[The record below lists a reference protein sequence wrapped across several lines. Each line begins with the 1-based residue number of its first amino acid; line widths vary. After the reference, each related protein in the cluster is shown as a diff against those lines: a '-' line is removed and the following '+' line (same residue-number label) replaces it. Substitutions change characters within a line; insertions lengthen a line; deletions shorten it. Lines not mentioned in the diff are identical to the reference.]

1 MRLAPHFP
9 ELQIALRE
17 VRLLHE
23 LRRLL
28 LNTKHEI
35 ANSSGRTTAY
45 VALAAVCLL
54 WGTTY
59 LAIRISV
66 ETIPPLYL
74 IGIRYTISGGILIIG
89 GRLAGAHV
97 PGGRELLQTALC
109 GVSCIGLGNGLLV
122 VAETWVPSG
131 LAALFYT
138 TAPFW
143 MVGLDAVLPGG
154 RKPLRSTLA
163 GLLAGLC
170 GVVFL
175 ILPAVLKESLR
186 GATFAGFLLLQVSV
200 CFWVAGA
207 LLQKQVAAKAR
218 PFMTGAVQQLAAG
231 IATLVP
237 AMAFEHLPH
246 AVSNRSAWGF
256 VYLVIV
262 GSLIGFSAFIY
273 AVAQLPVAIV
283 SVYTFVNPV
292 VAVLLGWLIAGES
305 FGYREI
311 LSMLIIFA
319 GIAIVRRSESRR
331 EKTAR
336 VPEGAVGEME
346 AIGPEP

>member
-9 ELQIALRE
+9 PVQVAVRE
-17 VRLLHE
+17 MRLFHE

-35 ANSSGRTTAY
+35 AAGSGRTTAY

-74 IGIRYTISGGILIIG
+74 IGIRYTISGGILILG
-89 GRLAGAHV
+89 GRLAGAYI
-97 PGGRELLQTALC
+97 PSGRELLQTAVC
-109 GVSCIGLGNGLLV
+109 GISCIGLGNGLLV

-154 RKPLRSTLA
+154 RRPLRSTLA
-163 GLLAGLC
+163 GLLAGLA

-175 ILPAVLKESLR
+175 IVPAVQKESLR
-186 GATFAGFLLLQVSV
+186 GSTFTGFLLLQVSV

-207 LLQKQVAAKAR
+207 LLQKQVIAKAR

-231 IATLVP
+231 LATLAP

-246 AVSNRSAWGF
+246 AVSSRSAWGF

-273 AVAQLPVAIV
+273 AVAKLPVAIV

-292 VAVLLGWLIAGES
+292 VAVFLGWLVAGES
-305 FGYREI
+305 LGSREM

-319 GIAIVRRSESRR
+319 GIALVRRSESRR
-331 EKTAR
+331 ER
-336 VPEGAVGEME
+336 SSSIPDNPVGEME